1 MAVIPSGHSSTSTLE
16 GGDLSDVDKEQP
28 NQLEPISRVSP
39 PAPVR
44 RTSTAGRSQTNPD
57 KEVFDPNLDINLP
70 YRTLSRDANFDE
82 YRVATRTGTIQGP
95 LEPPSVA
102 QASGS
107 KGGEKHYK
115 LVTFTENDPENPK
128 NWSKLY
134 KWYCTMVVALTCFVV
149 AFCSSVITA
158 DLIGVSKT
166 FHVSL
171 EVSFLTITVF
181 VVGFGVG
188 PMAFAPLSEIF
199 GRRII

>member
-1 MAVIPSGHSSTSTLE
+1 MAVIPSENSSTSTLE
-16 GGDLSDVDKEQP
+16 GGDLTDVDKEQP
-28 NQLEPISRVSP
+28 NPLEPISRVSQ

-44 RTSTAGRSQTNPD
+44 RTSTAGRSQNNPD
-57 KEVFDPNLDINLP
+57 KEVFDPNLDVNLP
-70 YRTLSRDANFDE
+70 YRTLSRNANLDE
-82 YRVATRTGTIQGP
+82 YLVETRTGTIEGP
-95 LEPPSVA
+95 VEPPSVA
-102 QASGS
+102 QASGG
-107 KGGEKHYK
+107 KGGEKHYQ
-115 LVTFTENDPENPK
+115 LVTFTDDDPENPK
-128 NWSKLY
+128 NWSKAY

-166 FHVSL
+166 FDVSL

-199 GRRII
+199 GRRVI